1 MGEAEDRKR
10 NRRFREIVR
19 ILGAYGFGHV
29 INTKFRAEKVKKD
42 PENLRLVFEELGPT
56 FIKIGQILSTRPDIL
71 PPEYINELSK
81 LQDSAPSFSFD
92 TVREIIEA
100 DLGKEIDQLFSSIAK
115 DPVACASVAQ
125 VHDAVLVDGTPVIVK
140 VQRPDIENKLLEDMD
155 ILIGIVRKAP
165 DTLKDVLLDPVE
177 ALEEIKETTKIELDF
192 RNEVSFMERFLHENR
207 DILCIS
213 VPKPIDGMS
222 TKRVSV
228 QERIEGIKIS
238 SKDELIKEGYD
249 PNEIGRKLILSF
261 LYQVFNNGFFHGDPH
276 PGNLIISGR
285 KIFYIDFG
293 IMGVLDTPSRRAF
306 NDLLRSLASEDITQ
320 IVNLILILGIQKGPV
335 DRNRLH
341 DDIEKIVHNY
351 AHSSL
356 RNFQVS
362 YLFKDL
368 FEAARKNNLK
378 LPREFTILL
387 KSLLILEGVLSDLSP
402 DISIMEIASAYI
414 KDTTHEKPLP
424 DISLDLL
431 MLKGSNFIV
440 DSAGIP
446 SQVSTILD
454 NYISGR
460 GKIRVDITNL
470 DEKWVDFNKMVNRMV
485 FALITASIIIA
496 SALIIRVGADSA
508 VRGVSIV
515 GILGF
520 FLAGLLGLWL
530 LISILKSGN
539 I

>member
-10 NRRFREIVR
+10 NKRFREIVR
-19 ILGAYGFGHV
+19 VLGTYGFGHV

-71 PPEYINELSK
+71 PPEYITELSK

-100 DLGKEIDQLFSSIAK
+100 DLGKDINQLFSSIDK

-125 VHDAVLVDGTPVIVK
+125 VHNAVLVDGIPVIVK

-155 ILIGIVRKAP
+155 ILIGIVKKAP

-192 RNEVSFMERFLHENR
+192 RNEVSFMVRFMHDNK
-207 DILCIS
+207 DVACIS
-213 VPKPIDGMS
+213 VPKPIEGMS

-238 SKDELIKEGYD
+238 NKAALIKEGYE

-293 IMGVLDTPSRRAF
+293 IMGVLDSTSRSAF
-306 NDLLRSLASEDITQ
+306 NGLLRSLVSEDITQ

-414 KDTTHEKPLP
+414 KDMTAEKLLP

-431 MLKGSNFIV
+431 MIKGMNFMI
-440 DSAGIP
+440 DSVGIP

-460 GKIRVDITNL
+460 GKIRMDITNL

-485 FALITASIIIA
+485 FALITAAIIIA

-530 LISILKSGN
+530 LLSILKSGN

>member
-10 NRRFREIVR
+10 NKRFREIVR
-19 ILGAYGFGHV
+19 VLGTYGFGHV

-71 PPEYINELSK
+71 PPEYITELSK

-100 DLGKEIDQLFSSIAK
+100 DLGKDINQLFSSIDK

-125 VHDAVLVDGTPVIVK
+125 VHNAVLVDGIPVIVK

-155 ILIGIVRKAP
+155 ILIGIVKKAP

-192 RNEVSFMERFLHENR
+192 RNEVSFMVRFMHDNK
-207 DILCIS
+207 DVACIS
-213 VPKPIDGMS
+213 VPKPIEGMS

-238 SKDELIKEGYD
+238 NKEALISEGYE

-285 KIFYIDFG
+285 KIYYIDFG
-293 IMGVLDTPSRRAF
+293 IMGVLDSSSRRAF
-306 NDLLRSLASEDITQ
+306 NDLLRSLVSEDITQ

-414 KDTTHEKPLP
+414 KDMTAEKLLP

-431 MLKGSNFIV
+431 MIKGMNFMI
-440 DSAGIP
+440 DSVGIP

-460 GKIRVDITNL
+460 GKIRMDITNL

-485 FALITASIIIA
+485 FALITAAIIIA

-530 LISILKSGN
+530 LLSILKSGN

>member
-10 NRRFREIVR
+10 NKRFREIVR
-19 ILGAYGFGHV
+19 VLGTYGFGHV

-71 PPEYINELSK
+71 PPEYITELSK

-100 DLGKEIDQLFSSIAK
+100 DLGKDINQLFSSIDK

-125 VHDAVLVDGTPVIVK
+125 VHNAVLVDGIPVIVK

-155 ILIGIVRKAP
+155 ILIGIVKKAP

-192 RNEVSFMERFLHENR
+192 RNEVSFMVRFMHDNK
-207 DILCIS
+207 DVACIS
-213 VPKPIDGMS
+213 VPKPIEGMS

-238 SKDELIKEGYD
+238 NKAALIKEGYE

-293 IMGVLDTPSRRAF
+293 IMGVLDSTSRRAF
-306 NDLLRSLASEDITQ
+306 NDLLRSLVSEDITQ

-387 KSLLILEGVLSDLSP
+387 KSLLILEGVLSDISP
-402 DISIMEIASAYI
+402 DIRIMEIASAYI
-414 KDTTHEKPLP
+414 KDMTAEKLLP

-431 MLKGSNFIV
+431 MIKGMNFMV
-440 DSAGIP
+440 DSVGIP

-460 GKIRVDITNL
+460 GKVRVDITNL

-485 FALITASIIIA
+485 FALITAAIIIA

-530 LISILKSGN
+530 LLSILKSGN

>member
-10 NRRFREIVR
+10 NKRFREIVR
-19 ILGAYGFGHV
+19 VLGAYGFGHV
-29 INTKFRAEKVKKD
+29 INTKFRAERVKKD

-71 PPEYINELSK
+71 PPEYITELSK

-92 TVREIIEA
+92 TVQEIIEA
-100 DLGKEIDQLFSSIAK
+100 DLNKDIDQLFISIDK

-125 VHDAVLVDGTPVIVK
+125 VHNAVLVDGTPVIVK

-155 ILIGIVRKAP
+155 ILIGIVKKAP

-192 RNEVSFMERFLHENR
+192 RNEVSFMVRFMHDNK
-207 DILCIS
+207 DVACIS

-238 SKDELIKEGYD
+238 NKEALISEGYE

-285 KIFYIDFG
+285 KIYYIDFG
-293 IMGVLDTPSRRAF
+293 IMGVLDSSSRRAF
-306 NDLLRSLASEDITQ
+306 NDLLRSLVSEDITQ

-414 KDTTHEKPLP
+414 KDMTSEKLVP

-431 MLKGSNFIV
+431 MIKGMNFMV
-440 DSAGIP
+440 DSVGIP

-460 GKIRVDITNL
+460 GKVRVDITNL

-485 FALITASIIIA
+485 FALITAAIIIA

>member
-1 MGEAEDRKR
+1 MGEAEDRRR

-71 PPEYINELSK
+71 PPEYISELSK
-81 LQDSAPSFSFD
+81 LQDSAPSFSFE
-92 TVREIIEA
+92 TVSEIIEA
-100 DLGKEIDQLFSSIAK
+100 DLGKGIGILFSSIEK

-125 VHDAVLVDGTPVIVK
+125 VHNAVLVDGTPVIVK

-155 ILIGIVRKAP
+155 ILIGIVKKAP

-177 ALEEIKETTKIELDF
+177 ALEEIKETTIIELDF

-207 DILCIS
+207 DIACIS

-238 SKDELIKEGYD
+238 SKDELFKEGYD

-293 IMGVLDTPSRRAF
+293 IMGVLDTSSRRAF
-306 NDLLRSLASEDITQ
+306 NDLLRSLVSEDITQ

-341 DDIEKIVHNY
+341 DDVEKIVHNY
-351 AHSSL
+351 VHSSL

-387 KSLLILEGVLSDLSP
+387 KSLLILEGVLADLSP

-414 KDTTHEKPLP
+414 KDMTHEKLLP

-431 MLKGSNFIV
+431 MLKGTNFIV

-460 GKIRVDITNL
+460 GKVRIDITNL

-508 VRGVSIV
+508 IRGVSIV

>member
-10 NRRFREIVR
+10 NKRFREIVR
-19 ILGAYGFGHV
+19 VLGAYGFGHV
-29 INTKFRAEKVKKD
+29 INTKFRAERVKKD

-71 PPEYINELSK
+71 PPEYITELSK

-92 TVREIIEA
+92 TVQEIIEA
-100 DLGKEIDQLFSSIAK
+100 DLNKDIDQLFISIDK

-125 VHDAVLVDGTPVIVK
+125 VHNAVLVDGTPVIVK

-155 ILIGIVRKAP
+155 ILIGIVKKAP

-192 RNEVSFMERFLHENR
+192 RNEVSFMVRFMHDNK
-207 DILCIS
+207 DVACIS
-213 VPKPIDGMS
+213 VPKPIEGMS

-238 SKDELIKEGYD
+238 NKAALIKEGYE

-293 IMGVLDTPSRRAF
+293 IMGVLNSTSRRAF
-306 NDLLRSLASEDITQ
+306 NDLLRSLVSEDITQ

-414 KDTTHEKPLP
+414 KDMTAEKLLP

-431 MLKGSNFIV
+431 MIKGMNFMI
-440 DSAGIP
+440 DSVGIP

-460 GKIRVDITNL
+460 GKIRMDITNL

-485 FALITASIIIA
+485 FALITAAIIIA

-530 LISILKSGN
+530 LLSILKSGN

>member
-10 NRRFREIVR
+10 NKRFREIVR
-19 ILGAYGFGHV
+19 VLGTYGFGHV

-71 PPEYINELSK
+71 PPEYITELSK

-100 DLGKEIDQLFSSIAK
+100 DLGKDINQLFSSIDK

-125 VHDAVLVDGTPVIVK
+125 VHNAVLVDGIPVIVK

-155 ILIGIVRKAP
+155 ILIGIVKKAP

-192 RNEVSFMERFLHENR
+192 RNEVSFMVRFMHDNK
-207 DILCIS
+207 DVACIS
-213 VPKPIDGMS
+213 VPKPIEGMS

-238 SKDELIKEGYD
+238 NKAALIKEGYE

-293 IMGVLDTPSRRAF
+293 IMGVLDSTSRRAF
-306 NDLLRSLASEDITQ
+306 NDLLRSLVSEDITQ

-414 KDTTHEKPLP
+414 KDMTAEKLLP

-431 MLKGSNFIV
+431 MIKGMNFMI
-440 DSAGIP
+440 DSVGIP

-460 GKIRVDITNL
+460 GKIRMDITNL

-485 FALITASIIIA
+485 FALITAAIIIA

-530 LISILKSGN
+530 LLSILKSGN

>member
-496 SALIIRVGADSA
+496 SALIIRVGDDSA

>member
-10 NRRFREIVR
+10 NKRFREIVR
-19 ILGAYGFGHV
+19 VLGTYGFGHV

-71 PPEYINELSK
+71 PPEYITELSK

-100 DLGKEIDQLFSSIAK
+100 DLGKDINQLFSSIDK
-115 DPVACASVAQ
+115 NPVACASVAQ
-125 VHDAVLVDGTPVIVK
+125 VHNAVLVDGIPVIVK

-155 ILIGIVRKAP
+155 ILIGIVKKAS

-192 RNEVSFMERFLHENR
+192 RNEVSFMVRFMHDNK
-207 DILCIS
+207 DVACIS
-213 VPKPIDGMS
+213 VPKPIEGMS

-238 SKDELIKEGYD
+238 NKAALIKEGYE

-293 IMGVLDTPSRRAF
+293 IMGVLDSTSRRAF
-306 NDLLRSLASEDITQ
+306 NDLLRSLVSEDITQ

-414 KDTTHEKPLP
+414 KDMTAEKLLP

-431 MLKGSNFIV
+431 MIKGMNFMI
-440 DSAGIP
+440 DSVGIP

-460 GKIRVDITNL
+460 GKIRMDITNL

-485 FALITASIIIA
+485 FALITAAIIIA

-530 LISILKSGN
+530 LLSILKSGN

>member
-10 NRRFREIVR
+10 NKRFREIVR
-19 ILGAYGFGHV
+19 VLGTYGFGHV

-71 PPEYINELSK
+71 PPEYITELSK

-100 DLGKEIDQLFSSIAK
+100 DLGKDINQLFSSIDK
-115 DPVACASVAQ
+115 NPVACASVAQ
-125 VHDAVLVDGTPVIVK
+125 VHNAVLVDGIPVIVK

-155 ILIGIVRKAP
+155 ILIGIVKKAP

-192 RNEVSFMERFLHENR
+192 RNEVSFMVRFMHDNK
-207 DILCIS
+207 DVACIS
-213 VPKPIDGMS
+213 VPKPIEGMS

-238 SKDELIKEGYD
+238 NKAALIKEGYE

-293 IMGVLDTPSRRAF
+293 IMGVLDSTSRRAF
-306 NDLLRSLASEDITQ
+306 NDLLRSLVSEDITQ

-414 KDTTHEKPLP
+414 KDMTAEKLLP

-431 MLKGSNFIV
+431 MIKGMNFMI
-440 DSAGIP
+440 DSVGIP

-460 GKIRVDITNL
+460 GKIRMDITNL

-485 FALITASIIIA
+485 FALITAAIIIA

-530 LISILKSGN
+530 LLSILKSGN

>member
-10 NRRFREIVR
+10 NKRFREIVR
-19 ILGAYGFGHV
+19 VLGTYGFGHV

-71 PPEYINELSK
+71 PPEYITELSK

-100 DLGKEIDQLFSSIAK
+100 DLGKDINQLFSSIDK

-125 VHDAVLVDGTPVIVK
+125 VHNAVLVDGIPVIVK

-155 ILIGIVRKAP
+155 ILIGIVKKAP

-192 RNEVSFMERFLHENR
+192 RNEVSFMVRFMN
-207 DILCIS
+207 DNKDVACIS
-213 VPKPIDGMS
+213 VPKPIEGMS

-238 SKDELIKEGYD
+238 NKAALIKEGYE

-293 IMGVLDTPSRRAF
+293 IMGVLDSTSRRAF
-306 NDLLRSLASEDITQ
+306 NDLLRSLVSEDITQ

-414 KDTTHEKPLP
+414 KDMTAEKLLP

-431 MLKGSNFIV
+431 MIKGMNFMI
-440 DSAGIP
+440 DSVGIP

-460 GKIRVDITNL
+460 GKIRMDITNL

-485 FALITASIIIA
+485 FALITAAIIIA

-530 LISILKSGN
+530 LLSILKSGN

>member
-71 PPEYINELSK
+71 PPEYISELSK
-81 LQDSAPSFSFD
+81 LQDSAPSFSFE
-92 TVREIIEA
+92 TVSEIIED
-100 DLGKEIDQLFSSIAK
+100 DLGKDIGQLFSSIER

-125 VHDAVLVDGTPVIVK
+125 VHNAVLVDGTPVIVK

-207 DILCIS
+207 DIACIS

-238 SKDELIKEGYD
+238 SKAELVKQGYD

-293 IMGVLDTPSRRAF
+293 IMGVLDTSSRRAF
-306 NDLLRSLASEDITQ
+306 NDLLRSLVSEDITQ

-341 DDIEKIVHNY
+341 DDVEKIVHNY
-351 AHSSL
+351 VHSSL
-356 RNFQVS
+356 KNFQVS

-387 KSLLILEGVLSDLSP
+387 KSLLILEGVLADLSP

-414 KDTTHEKPLP
+414 KDMTHEKLMP

-431 MLKGSNFIV
+431 MLKGTNFIV

-446 SQVSTILD
+446 SQVSTILH

-460 GKIRVDITNL
+460 GKVRVDITNL

-508 VRGVSIV
+508 IRGVSIV

-530 LISILKSGN
+530 LLSILKSGN